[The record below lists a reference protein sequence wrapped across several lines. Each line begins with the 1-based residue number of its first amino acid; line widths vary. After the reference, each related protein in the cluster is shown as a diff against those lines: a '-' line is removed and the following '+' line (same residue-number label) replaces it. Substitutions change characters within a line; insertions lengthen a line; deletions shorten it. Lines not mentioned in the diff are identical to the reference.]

1 MIDLDINWSPLVR
14 RDLEGF
20 RKLSLE
26 IEDPS
31 AREKALL
38 KAGGLIDV
46 DLYRFGS
53 DHLRSYTSLKEAELG
68 TNNQDTHRLYRGE
81 DIDGRET

>member
-1 MIDLDINWSPLVR
+1 M
-14 RDLEGF
+14 
-20 RKLSLE
+20 
-26 IEDPS
+26 
-31 AREKALL
+31 LL
-38 KAGGLIDV
+38 MGRGRISMSIGETELIV